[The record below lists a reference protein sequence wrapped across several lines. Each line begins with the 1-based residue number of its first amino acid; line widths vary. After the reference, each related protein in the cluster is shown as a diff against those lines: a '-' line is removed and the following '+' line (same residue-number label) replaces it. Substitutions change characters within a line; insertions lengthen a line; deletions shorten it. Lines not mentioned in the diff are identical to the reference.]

1 MPPKQPTIKL
11 RSYFKVQLKSTEAC
25 PKFYSPSLNE
35 TTTDADGGQVVSFGD
50 NSDDQRP
57 RPRSIFIPALPIED
71 CQPIAYVN
79 FNNEE
84 VSNGSP
90 RLLTPA
96 QYNKATAIAQTLADA
111 GEEDE
116 EMKDYENNENQVDYV
131 GPE

>member
-1 MPPKQPTIKL
+1 MPPTIKL
-11 RSYFKVQLKSTEAC
+11 SSYFKVQLKSTEAC

-84 VSNGSP
+84 VTDGSP
-90 RLLTPA
+90 RFLTVE
-96 QYNKATAIAQTLADA
+96 QYAIATASRKPTATTEPASEQATA
-111 GEEDE
+111 
-116 EMKDYENNENQVDYV
+116 
-131 GPE
+131 